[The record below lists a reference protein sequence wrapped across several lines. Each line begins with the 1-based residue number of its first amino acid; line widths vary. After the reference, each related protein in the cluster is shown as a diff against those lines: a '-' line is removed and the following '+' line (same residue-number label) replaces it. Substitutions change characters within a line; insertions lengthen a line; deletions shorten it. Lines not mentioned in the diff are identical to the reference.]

1 MFGNL
6 GNLMKQFQQVQ
17 QRAGEMKDKLAG
29 IEHSATAGGGL
40 VGATVNGLLEVVD
53 VTIDAEKAG
62 LDPEQAEILADAV
75 LAAIHEAAR
84 QAQEEAEGLQKE
96 LLGGLDLPPGLGL

>member
-6 GNLMKQFQQVQ
+6 GNLMKQLQQVQ
-17 QRAGEMKDKLAG
+17 QKAGQMKDELAAV
-29 IEHSATAGGGL
+29 EHSATAGGGL
-40 VGATVNGLLEVVD
+40 AAATVNGLLEVVD
-53 VTIDAEKAG
+53 LTIDAARAG
-62 LDPEQAEILADAV
+62 LTQEQSELLADAV

-84 QAQEEAEGLQKE
+84 QAQEAAEAMQKD